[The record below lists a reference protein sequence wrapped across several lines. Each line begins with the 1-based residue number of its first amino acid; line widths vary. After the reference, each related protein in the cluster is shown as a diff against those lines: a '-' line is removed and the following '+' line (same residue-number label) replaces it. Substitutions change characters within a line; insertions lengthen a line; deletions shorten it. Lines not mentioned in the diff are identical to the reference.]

1 MEGQIYLALP
11 CHGGFV
17 GRWNLKY
24 KFGQREER
32 EVRRTEAGGI
42 ERERGTRRGNL
53 EIQRRIWHRKREINE
68 EMTGGK

>member
-42 ERERGTRRGNL
+42 ERERD
-53 EIQRRIWHRKREINE
+53 KK
-68 EMTGGK
+68 GKFRNIEKNMA